1 MNSLFPYIN
10 LMVALIL
17 LLFGG
22 YVYSLD
28 KEEKLNKYF
37 FKMCFIESVWVFFI
51 FQMRTVCD
59 INDSLKWFRLSLIW
73 PFAIFMLFNFLNEL
87 SQNKE
92 KNKIKYT
99 VFFTTIIIF
108 LVDTFINYNEIK
120 LVQSAW
126 GWSYTI
132 PANIFSYIRFI
143 WVSVIFIYGFISVL
157 KVYDNQ
163 NEYMQRK
170 KYRIIIIGLFF
181 YAVLLI
187 SGSEL
192 ARNSRN
198 LIPEIYTVAYL
209 FKVAFIWFAMKRYD
223 LFRIKISKDALG
235 IFDSLIDMVIIT
247 DNDGKITYTNQKVVD
262 VFKVDLKGDFI
273 SQYIRKD
280 KNYLNYETFILMD
293 KKFISVLVSTSELS
307 SNYGFKKGKVYIV
320 RNITEIKKYENA
332 LIKAN
337 KEYEQI
343 NIEMKKMQKHI
354 VENEKMAGI
363 GHLSAGLAHEIN
375 NPIGFVKSNIETLSS
390 YVEIY
395 NKMLF
400 GYRNIIKKLEKNE
413 DYSNIF
419 VEDIERFD
427 DIKHIDYIGIDS
439 KELIAET
446 LYGIERVTD
455 IIKSLKE
462 FSSENTELEMVLYDI
477 NHGIT
482 SALLIAKN
490 KILNR
495 INVVIQLDEIPQV
508 RVYRGMIDQVLLNL
522 IINAIDAINEKYS
535 GTGGLIKISTYIE
548 NNFVVCKV
556 EDDGIGIDEGII
568 NNIFNP
574 FFTTKRVGEG
584 TGLGLSIVYD
594 IIVNKHGGD
603 IWADSKQGEWT
614 KFTFKLEYDRSIE

>member
-1 MNSLFPYIN
+1 MNNLFPYIN

-28 KEEKLNKYF
+28 KEELINRCF

-59 INDSLKWFRLSLIW
+59 IESSMKWFKLSLIW

-92 KNKIKYT
+92 NKKFKYA
-99 VFFTTIIIF
+99 VFFTTLIIF
-108 LVDTFINYNEIK
+108 FVDVFINYKEIN
-120 LVQSAW
+120 LVKSSW
-126 GWSYTI
+126 GWACIVPT
-132 PANIFSYIRFI
+132 NIFSYIRFI
-143 WVSVIFIYGFISVL
+143 WVGVIFIYGFINIV
-157 KVYDNQ
+157 KVYNNQ

-170 KYRIIIIGLFF
+170 KYKIIILGLIF
-181 YAVLLI
+181 YAILLI
-187 SGSEL
+187 LGSEL
-192 ARNSRN
+192 VRNFKE
-198 LIPEIYTVAYL
+198 LIPEIYTLAYL
-209 FKVAFIWFAMKRYD
+209 LKVAFIWFAMKRYE
-223 LFRIKISKDALG
+223 LFRIKISKDALE

-247 DNDGKITYTNQKVVD
+247 DNEGKITYTNQKVVD
-262 VFKVDLKGDFI
+262 VFKADLRGDFI
-273 SQYIRKD
+273 SRYIRKD

-320 RNITEIKKYENA
+320 RNITNIKEYENA

-400 GYRNIIKKLEKNE
+400 SYRDIVKKLEKKENYN
-413 DYSNIF
+413 DVFI
-419 VEDIERFD
+419 EDIKKFD
-427 DIKHIDYIGIDS
+427 DINHIDYIGMDS
-439 KELIAET
+439 KELIEET

-462 FSSENTELEMVLYDI
+462 FSSESTELETVLYDI

-482 SALLIAKN
+482 TALLIAKN
-490 KILNR
+490 KILNS

-508 RVYRGMIDQVLLNL
+508 KVYKGMIDQVLLNL
-522 IINAIDAINEKYS
+522 IINAVDAINEKYN

-548 NNFVVCKV
+548 NNFVICKV